1 MTKTRSEQA
10 VDLRPDER
18 QLLAHWTRNAD
29 VAPDLALRARILL
42 ACGRGSTNARVAAD
56 LHVNAQTVSKWRC
69 RFRRDRM
76 AGIFPDPRIDAR
88 SCRWEDAIR
97 EILRHAASAAGE
109 PPSTRSL
116 AGLTGFSQ
124 SKVSRLIR
132 GLALFPTRCR
142 PAESSRIRFDPG
154 RAECI
159 SGVYLDSSDQI
170 LVLVLD
176 PAGCPHF
183 PADES
188 VDDGRPSPGRPPVP
202 WLPAT
207 ANLTEAVARQVLALP
222 SRRADHRGVPA
233 LSFLD
238 GATASVPSDREVHLI
253 ASRTGISNRMSL
265 RRWLARHPRA
275 RLHRLPPGL
284 PWSRLLAS
292 WIDALRTRDT
302 DPISPA
308 LISSLESALTNH
320 LDLATSSPSPFLW
333 VRDGR
338 QGRIL
343 SPRRL
348 ALASTLDTP

>member
-1 MTKTRSEQA
+1 MTRTRSERV

-18 QLLAHWTRNAD
+18 KLLAHWTRHGD
-29 VAPDLALRARILL
+29 VAPDLARRARILL
-42 ACGRGSTNARVAAD
+42 ACGRGATNARVAAD

-69 RFRRDRM
+69 RFRRDRLS
-76 AGIFPDPRIDAR
+76 GILPDPRIDVR
-88 SCRWEDAIR
+88 SRRWEDAIG
-97 EILRHAASAAGE
+97 EILRHASASAGE
-109 PPSTRSL
+109 APSTRSF

-132 GLALFPTRCR
+132 GLALFPTRSH
-142 PAESSRIRFDPG
+142 PAESSRIRFAPE

-176 PAGCPHF
+176 PAGGPHF
-183 PADES
+183 PADEPL
-188 VDDGRPSPGRPPVP
+188 DGVKPSPGRPTVP

-207 ANLTEAVARQVLALP
+207 ADLTEAVARQILALP
-222 SRRADHRGVPA
+222 ARRTDYHGVAA

-238 GATASVPSDREVHLI
+238 EATASVPADREVHLI
-253 ASRTGISNRMSL
+253 ASPTGISTKMSL
-265 RRWLARHPRA
+265 RRWLAKRPRA

-284 PWSRLLAS
+284 PWSRLLAA

-320 LDLATSSPSPFLW
+320 LDLAATSPSPFLW

-343 SPRRL
+343 SPRRPP
-348 ALASTLDTP
+348 LASTLDTP